1 MSRVRKY
8 PKTPAQMLELGE
20 LPPKIPDH
28 PIMTCG
34 VDWGSSSNGATMA
47 LIKQE
52 VEKAQQSRRH
62 DIVFLSTLPPEQD
75 TVRLYERMLG
85 MVRDMVGIPKEQLQP
100 SYGLSRSAAE
110 AIAAHSRMTK
120 FHEAMQEKISLS
132 FFEMQKKSIIDAMLP
147 RKPVYCRILKTR
159 GVQRSGDKRAFKL
172 VWPENVGKFM
182 DDYELPQSGYTKR
195 LRAKIDYAN
204 HRADRLPI
212 NSNRRLHFQREA
224 DRLSDKLA
232 TYVCKHLPEN
242 HDAY

>member
-1 MSRVRKY
+1 MSE
-8 PKTPAQMLELGE
+8 AGE
-20 LPPKIPDH
+20 TVQIPDH

-34 VDWGSSSNGATMA
+34 VDWAAGSAGANMA

-62 DIVFLSTLPPEQD
+62 DIVFLSALPPEQD
-75 TVRLYERMLG
+75 TTRLYERMLG
-85 MVRDMVGIPKEQLQP
+85 MVRDMVGITRADLQP
-100 SYGLSRSAAE
+100 SYGLGRSAME

-120 FHEAMQEKISLS
+120 FHEAMQEKLSMS
-132 FFEMQKKSIIDAMLP
+132 FFEMQKKSILDAMLP
-147 RKPVYCRILKTR
+147 RKPVYCRILKQR
-159 GVQRSGDKRAFKL
+159 HGVQRSGDKTSFKL

-195 LRAKIDYAN
+195 LCAKIDYAN
-204 HRADRLPI
+204 HRADKLPI

-232 TYVCKHLPEN
+232 TYVCKHLPESY
-242 HDAY
+242 DAH